1 MSRLFTIPN
10 LTDAMGLRIVEVIQ
24 RDVVWA
30 VLYDKEG
37 REHDRESV
45 TPCPGGVEVRRL
57 LVRYTTYFDRID
69 WIDAGGEV
77 LARTGSEIFGY
88 QPGARYPLTACQE
101 IDARL
106 VVS

>member
-1 MSRLFTIPN
+1 MSRLFNIPN

-30 VLYDKEG
+30 VLYDKDG

-57 LVRYTTYFDRID
+57 LVRRTTMFDRID
-69 WIDAGGEV
+69 WINAEGEV

-88 QPGARYPLTACQE
+88 PAGSYYPLSACQE
-101 IDARL
+101 IDALL
-106 VVS
+106 VIL